1 MFWKK
6 KSSPRTFRKDV
17 DPNDL
22 PIEEV
27 WAEFVEEFRVD
38 GIPFDRLSNAQEAV
52 EWLKPPTQ
60 CPVAQAFL
68 RFAVSEARLGKT
80 IGDMD
85 SFYDSGEPPQSTLAG
100 AQSLVN
106 VLGIELWIY
115 YEETN
120 PTKQEM
126 VWKLR
131 PQV

>member
-6 KSSPRTFRKDV
+6 KSAPKTFRKDV

-22 PIEEV
+22 PIEDV
-27 WAEFVEEFRVD
+27 WAEFLQEFRVD
-38 GIPFDRLSNAQEAV
+38 GVPFDQLPHAREATA
-52 EWLKPPTQ
+52 WLKPPTQ

-68 RFAVSEARLGKT
+68 RFAVSETRLGKS

-85 SFYDSGEPPQSTLAG
+85 SFYDSGEPPQATLIG
-100 AQSLVN
+100 AQSLSN
-106 VLGIELWIY
+106 ALGIEFWIY
-115 YEETN
+115 YEESN
-120 PTKQEM
+120 QEM